1 MRKGQKKKPNAQTIK
16 VHEKERQALELRLAG
31 VRLADIAVQLGY
43 ADHSGARLAIDCAMK
58 RLGPLEEAEEL
69 RQMEMHRLDDL
80 QFTAAPLLASSK
92 PDETKCAGI
101 DRTLKVME
109 RRAKLCGLDAAEKH
123 QHLPPDEVRVG
134 GFTPEQWA
142 EAESRKILAKKN
154 GGPHRMD
161 DQDVDRGGTRPT
173 GKPTGG
179 ENRQ

>member
-43 ADHSGARLAIDCAMK
+43 ADHSGARLAIDRAMK

-101 DRTLKVME
+101 DRTLKGHGTPRETVRPGRGRE
-109 RRAKLCGLDAAEKH
+109 APAPAARRGASGRLYPRAMGRSGIPQD
-123 QHLPPDEVRVG
+123 P
-134 GFTPEQWA
+134 
-142 EAESRKILAKKN
+142 RKEEWWPSPN
-154 GGPHRMD
+154 GRSGR
-161 DQDVDRGGTRPT
+161 
-173 GKPTGG
+173 
-179 ENRQ
+179 